1 MLRTKKKRE
10 MSDIKSITAK
20 MKNSKKLQN
29 KVENISQKA
38 KTQRN
43 ETQERKDK

>member
-10 MSDIKSITAK
+10 MSDMKSTTAK
-20 MKNSKKLQN
+20 MKNKKKLQN
-29 KVENISQKA
+29 KVENISKKA

-43 ETQERKDK
+43 ET